1 MLIEAIA
8 GAMFVGS
15 WIITTSKGNAL
26 TKRNKEFAIMN
37 DKPYYYDKKGR
48 KRYTKTDEVCVS
60 KFVEGREILVT
71 RNGEFPLVDLTEIAE
86 DKKNIEL
93 YNKAKENGDL
103 LWHPMTTYRH
113 AYFCPIEVTPDKVGW
128 NKEWY
133 KRDISISD
141 QFLPRVWEYFRMERL
156 GPKEWRLD
164 KNRNTKVYTVTVG
177 TNEWNVY
184 NTVDEYFSYMDNL
197 KDRNFKEWLKNRRR

>member
-8 GAMFVGS
+8 GAMFIGS
-15 WIITTSKGNAL
+15 CVVTTSKGNAL

-71 RNGEFPLVDLTEIAE
+71 RNGEFPLLDLTMIAE

-93 YNKAKENGDL
+93 YNEAKESGDL
-103 LWHPMTTYRH
+103 LWQPVTTYKH
-113 AYFCPIEVTPDKVGW
+113 GYFCPIEVTPDNVRG

-133 KRDISISD
+133 NREISLSD
-141 QFLPRVWEYFRMERL
+141 QFLPRFWCYRRMKRLELKKWE
-156 GPKEWRLD
+156 LD
-164 KNRNTKVYTVTVG
+164 KNRNVKVYNVLVKN
-177 TNEWNVY
+177 NEWLVF
-184 NTVDEYFSYMDNL
+184 NTVDEYYSYWDNL
-197 KDRNFKEWLKNRRR
+197 KDKNFKEWLKNRRR